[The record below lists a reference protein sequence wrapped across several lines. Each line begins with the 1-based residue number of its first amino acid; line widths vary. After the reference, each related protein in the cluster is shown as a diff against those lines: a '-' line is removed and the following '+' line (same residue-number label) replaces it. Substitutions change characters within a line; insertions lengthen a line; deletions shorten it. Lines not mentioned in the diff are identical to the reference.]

1 MALLAL
7 GKGTI
12 QTTPEREAYNALRL
26 KYQDLAEKAKQDFS
40 DRFSVHFSN
49 MDQLHLNCTKVAFQ
63 YLDGPIDQAIRDL
76 ITIGIMDVDDEQF
89 RNKLLAPY
97 SSWNV
102 DFAEIDDKYMA
113 IILKAEEY
121 AKYKAARREAG
132 GFGIVGGGFGVEGA
146 AAGMAAATAANVA
159 IGVVGGV
166 LNLGADALSAMG
178 DGVQKWSLFNDP
190 KTKSHLAES
199 IFRLVFQVH
208 FAIVDAAVHHQKFV
222 YEKVS
227 EDDKL
232 KAKSLFV
239 NLSKGRIAGK
249 VAENYLIESIA
260 LNPFE
265 PETYLLWFNLYGD
278 KGGRL
283 SNVAEHFGIRD
294 LSNHKRQILKQ
305 YKATLTL
312 SPVEECE
319 ASLADLEKYATKI
332 GCQDIASERA
342 DFLSLIQNLKLEQ
355 RTFNGTVYESQ
366 AVAEALKEVQD
377 RTVDGVYY
385 ESADEANEIRAK
397 KKNVGFLLGISI
409 FIAPLPNALLTL
421 QSGYS
426 KKVGVLANIY
436 LVIFMLLF
444 LPKNPKLGDFVTTLI
459 ILAVFGL
466 IVMLIRVLLDKMIV
480 AIKASIKMNRTF

>member
-7 GKGTI
+7 GKGSI

-121 AKYKAARREAG
+121 AKYKAARRESG

-166 LNLGADALSAMG
+166 LSLGADALSAMG
-178 DGVQKWSLFNDP
+178 DGVLKWSLFNDP

-208 FAIVDAAVHHQKFV
+208 FAIVDAAVQHQKFV

-227 EDDKL
+227 EHDKL
-232 KAKSLFV
+232 KSKSLFV
-239 NLSKGRIAGK
+239 NLSKGRITGD
-249 VAENYLIESIA
+249 VAKNYLVESIA

-278 KGGRL
+278 EDESL
-283 SNVAEHFGIRD
+283 SNVAEHFGIKD
-294 LSNHKRQILKQ
+294 VSNRKRQILTQ
-305 YKATLTL
+305 YKETLKVST
-312 SPVEECE
+312 VEECE
-319 ASLADLEKYATKI
+319 ASLADLEKYASKI
-332 GCQDIASERA
+332 GSQDIINERA
-342 DFLSLIQNLKLEQ
+342 DILSSIQNLKLEQ

-385 ESADEANEIRAK
+385 ESTDEAQEIRAK
-397 KKNVGFLLGISI
+397 KKSVSYLLGFSI
-409 FIAPLPNALLTL
+409 IVAPLPNALLTL
-421 QSGYS
+421 QYGYS
-426 KKVGVLANIY
+426 NKVRFLSNLY
-436 LVIFMLLF
+436 LVIFTLTL
-444 LPKNPKLGDFVTTLI
+444 LPKAPKFDDIVSTFTILI
-459 ILAVFGL
+459 VFGL
-466 IVMLIRVLLDKMIV
+466 TVMFLRIIFEKLLGV
-480 AIKASIKMNRTF
+480 IKASIK